1 MVLTDRTPQSGSTA
15 IIEREGRV
23 PRLAPGAGC
32 TNGYG
37 RSRPCGFER
46 PELRTQLHAELRAAL
61 LATTGTTDCNC
72 FVQQQR
78 QIRETDCHNKPPQR
92 TAHHGQQPITTNRDY
107 ANSQQRTTATQI
119 HHNELPLHKL
129 TPTRSHCTNSL
140 RVTATSRLH
149 VLQLIST
156 VLVHNTTGGEPGMEP
171 MSRSME
177 NSVGAA
183 HAIQLVERGK
193 VWRLIWA
200 IDRSRVQRRKSWRT
214 WRTWRTRVLAQPDIP
229 TAGRRAVR
237 TFSRYRISALKPRP
251 SAIPD
256 WQCGFCRGASPD
268 TAPHRLRPPAC
279 GR

>member
-1 MVLTDRTPQSGSTA
+1 MDTAARVLADSSGPNCVLNYMLNCVLPCLLQRALQTATASCNNSVKYVKRT
-15 IIEREGRV
+15 
-23 PRLAPGAGC
+23 
-32 TNGYG
+32 
-37 RSRPCGFER
+37 
-46 PELRTQLHAELRAAL
+46 
-61 LATTGTTDCNC
+61 ATTN
-72 FVQQQR
+72 R
-78 QIRETDCHNKPPQR
+78 HNEPPQQ

-200 IDRSRVQRRKSWRT
+200 IDRSRVHRLKSWRT
-214 WRTWRTRVLAQPDIP
+214 RVPAQPDIP